1 MSEHQEYKG
10 FLQKRQ
16 ILEEI
21 IKDQLLLLNYLN
33 MKGWID
39 TINHLQERVK
49 SDNFKVLVLGEFKRG
64 KSTFINALLGEEI
77 LPSYAKPCTA
87 IINEIKWGETR
98 RALLYFNPDDQG
110 NIKPPQEI
118 PVDEIED
125 YVVIKD
131 GVNEREAIHNTP
143 YEKVEIFWQLELCK
157 NGVEIID
164 SPGLNENEIRQKV
177 TLDYLS
183 TVDAILFVLSCEALA
198 SMEEVK
204 VIKNTLINAGHKDIF
219 FICNRFDAIR
229 KREREDLKNY
239 GIAQLAPLT
248 EKGAKR
254 VFFISSLNALEGR
267 LEEDQDLVGRSGI
280 LPLEKD
286 LQEFL
291 INDKGRV
298 KLIRPGMEL
307 RRSIQEARRII
318 LERKTLL
325 RTDIK
330 TLEERYIEAQK
341 PLKQLE
347 MQRQQITNRINNFLG
362 DMRLAVR
369 VETQNFYIELAD
381 KKINEWIE
389 SYEIKE
395 PIEFFK
401 FEFITTQIE
410 RVVTEITEYFT
421 QQIESELGDWQNKQL
436 EPIIKQKLESLMF
449 ELDTKATDFIKN
461 VDNLR
466 LQIAPDSF
474 DTSTIFDPEKKVSAV
489 ERIIATAGGFVIGG
503 LGSAAVGA
511 VFGYQEMLKS
521 ILPQLGLAIGAIIL
535 GFTSPWVLIPL
546 LMGGGLVQGIL
557 KMKAT
562 NDQVKQTI
570 AKEYIK
576 QIRSSNYEQSNKIA
590 DSVVEKLRDFQ
601 NKIDQGLEKE
611 IQSIRDQVNSVLEEK
626 QKGQSNVDQKLQELE
641 NIEKQMNQLDSK
653 LDEFIAKIA
662 LG

>member
-16 ILEEI
+16 LLEEI
-21 IKDQLLLLNYLN
+21 IKDQLVLLKYLN
-33 MKGWID
+33 MKGWVD

-267 LEEDQDLVGRSGI
+267 LEEDQDLVERSGI

-318 LERKTLL
+318 PERKTLL
-325 RTDIK
+325 RTDVK

-347 MQRQQITNRINNFLG
+347 MQRQQITNRINNFLE

-562 NDQVKQTI
+562 NNQVKQTV

-576 QIRSSNYEQSNKIA
+576 QIRHSNYQQSDKIA
-590 DSVVEKLRDFQ
+590 GSVVEKLRDFQ

>member
-16 ILEEI
+16 LLEEI
-21 IKDQLLLLNYLN
+21 IKDQLVLLKYLN
-33 MKGWID
+33 MKGWVD

-131 GVNEREAIHNTP
+131 GVNEREVIHNTP

-267 LEEDQDLVGRSGI
+267 LEEDQDLVERSGI

-318 LERKTLL
+318 PERKTLL
-325 RTDIK
+325 RTDVK

-347 MQRQQITNRINNFLG
+347 M
-362 DMRLAVR
+362 
-369 VETQNFYIELAD
+369 
-381 KKINEWIE
+381 
-389 SYEIKE
+389 
-395 PIEFFK
+395 
-401 FEFITTQIE
+401 
-410 RVVTEITEYFT
+410 
-421 QQIESELGDWQNKQL
+421 
-436 EPIIKQKLESLMF
+436 
-449 ELDTKATDFIKN
+449 
-461 VDNLR
+461 
-466 LQIAPDSF
+466 
-474 DTSTIFDPEKKVSAV
+474 
-489 ERIIATAGGFVIGG
+489 
-503 LGSAAVGA
+503 
-511 VFGYQEMLKS
+511 
-521 ILPQLGLAIGAIIL
+521 
-535 GFTSPWVLIPL
+535 
-546 LMGGGLVQGIL
+546 
-557 KMKAT
+557 
-562 NDQVKQTI
+562 
-570 AKEYIK
+570 
-576 QIRSSNYEQSNKIA
+576 
-590 DSVVEKLRDFQ
+590 
-601 NKIDQGLEKE
+601 
-611 IQSIRDQVNSVLEEK
+611 
-626 QKGQSNVDQKLQELE
+626 
-641 NIEKQMNQLDSK
+641 
-653 LDEFIAKIA
+653 
-662 LG
+662 